1 MEDKEVTNQMTQSG
15 GPHTDIQ
22 KYAYDHIIDPLRAFR
37 AQVSP
42 LNTNQ
47 IDGVSDFATTI
58 AGLLTG
64 SDGELAWQGPA
75 SDALANLIGQY
86 LDKEEKLTGSDGT
99 LQGRLLDASTLC
111 EKHAT
116 IVEDDIAKFA
126 STGGSSTTA
135 DLLDGEPGGENEGGE
150 TPEEAVQ
157 TEVGIESWSF
167 TSDMQQGPQQAPLQ
181 ELTQLTPLEAALPPA
196 DNPLSENLPADN
208 PQTST
213 LGLTPEQEQM
223 AEDLAN
229 ETGADLGRIRQIIKA
244 NSRYPLSSEEY
255 QLLVEYDQKYGRYPY
270 NVRAIF
276 PGEDIDGNTSTYYLD
291 DGAFKKVPT
300 HPDPLQNLSDDE
312 LTAEVQDLLE
322 GPPDK
327 QVPKPSKGYV
337 DYLYYDV
344 YVDPPGHYITVDI
357 RISTTSPGRIISVY
371 GIWDQ

>member
-1 MEDKEVTNQMTQSG
+1 MTQSG
-15 GPHTDIQ
+15 GPHTDVQ
-22 KYAYDHIIDPLRAFR
+22 KYAYDHVIDPLRAFR

-47 IDGVSDFATTI
+47 IDGVNDFASTI

-86 LDKEEKLTGSDGT
+86 LEKEENLTGSDDGT
-99 LQGRLLDASTLC
+99 LQGRLLDASILC

-116 IVEDDIAKFA
+116 VVEYDIAKFA
-126 STGGSSTTA
+126 GAGGSSTTA
-135 DLLDGEPGGENEGGE
+135 ALLDGEPGGENEGGE

-167 TSDMQQGPQQAPLQ
+167 TSDMQQGPVQEPLQ
-181 ELTQLTPLEAALPPA
+181 ELTKLPSFESTLPST
-196 DNPLSENLPADN
+196 DNPLSENLPSDD

-223 AEDLAN
+223 AENLAN
-229 ETGADLGRIRQIIKA
+229 ETDVDLGTIRQIMRA
-244 NSRYPLSSEEY
+244 NPGLSSNEY
-255 QLLVEYDQKYGRYPY
+255 KLLAEYYQENGSYPY

-276 PGEDIDGNTSTYYLD
+276 PGEDINGDTSTYYLD

-300 HPDPLQNLSDDE
+300 HPDDLQNMSDE
-312 LTAEVQDLLE
+312 KLTALVQDLLS
-322 GPPDK
+322 GPPDDE
-327 QVPKPSKGYV
+327 VPNPSKGFV
-337 DYLYYDV
+337 DYLYDDV
-344 YVDPPGHYITVDI
+344 YVNPPGHYITVDI

-371 GIWDQ
+371 ELWNQ